1 MAGNPGRRP
10 LNAAE
15 PRPEGD
21 LIDPPGWMDA
31 KQKAA
36 WADGL
41 AAAPA
46 GLLKRLDASI
56 YTVWVTARVLHQE
69 AVEKVGQYGLL
80 TKTPKT
86 GDWMQNPYLPIVNK
100 QAAIMMKAAAEM
112 GFTPSSRSRVSVNDG
127 VTGSD
132 EWAGF

>member
-21 LIDPPGWMDA
+21 LIDAPGWMDA

-41 AAAPA
+41 AAAPV

-112 GFTPSSRSRVSVNDG
+112 GFTPSSRARVSVNDG